1 MVHIKKYT
9 IRTIRAPLTL
19 TLAGKTLTRE
29 TIDIEANGRRVLI
42 YPVGEALSGALEAR
56 LEIDDDFP
64 TDNRAYLAVTEAS
77 VVRIRY
83 IGPGNP
89 FLSIL
94 FSFFRG
100 LEFTSA
106 TRW

>member
-1 MVHIKKYT
+1 MAPSKELKILPVH
-9 IRTIRAPLTL
+9 RLTFISSPWM
-19 TLAGKTLTRE
+19 AEK
-29 TIDIEANGRRVLI
+29 IDIEANGRRVLI

-77 VVRIRY
+77 VVRILY

-89 FLSIL
+89 FLSNL
-94 FSFFRG
+94 FRFFPG
-100 LEFTSA
+100 VEFTTA
-106 TRW
+106 QRWE